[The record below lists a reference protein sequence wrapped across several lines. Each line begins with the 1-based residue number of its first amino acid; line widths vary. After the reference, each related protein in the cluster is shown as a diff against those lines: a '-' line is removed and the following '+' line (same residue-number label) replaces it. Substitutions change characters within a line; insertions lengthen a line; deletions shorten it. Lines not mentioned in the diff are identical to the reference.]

1 MMFQM
6 VGVFS
11 EFERSMISE
20 RVKLGLTRVKSKGV
34 KLGRPMKI
42 TTQTKK
48 QIWMLLDEGVSLSE
62 VAKTLEISKMSVSRV
77 KRERS
82 P

>member
-1 MMFQM
+1 M

-20 RVKLGLTRVKSKGV
+20 RVKLGLNRAKNQGKI
-34 KLGRPMKI
+34 LGRPRKLDDTEINKI
-42 TTQTKK
+42 REMIGYGYSIGEIAT
-48 QIWMLLDEGVSLSE
+48 MFGVS
-62 VAKTLEISKMSVSRV
+62 KMTVSRI
-77 KRERS
+77 KTNLLKK

>member
-20 RVKLGLTRVKSKGV
+20 RVKLGLMRVKSKGT
-34 KLGRPMKI
+34 KLGRPAKI
-42 TTQTKK
+42 DEQTKVL
-48 QIWMLLDEGVSLSE
+48 IRSLIEDGKSMSE
-62 VAKTLEISKMSVSRV
+62 VAKIINLSRMSVSRV
-77 KRERS
+77 VNES
-82 P
+82 Q